1 MTAVYHA
8 LSCYIAVQ
16 RQWSLAGFASVCA
29 RTVFQAPAQSWR
41 LQVTPLL
48 SELYLG
54 MVMQLPVV
62 PERDLLDPVSARSAL
77 PGELSCGLY
86 MMTRFRKQ

>member
-1 MTAVYHA
+1 MYHA

-29 RTVFQAPAQSWR
+29 RTVFQAPAQPWH
-41 LQVTPLL
+41 LQVTPF
-48 SELYLG
+48 LYEPHLAIF
-54 MVMQLPVV
+54 MQLPVV